1 MLFPLFAY
9 GVSIMLHWLNKT
21 KTIFFFLCSNVC
33 TKKRRFGV
41 FGFNFDIISIIMSDD
56 GWSFDMVGSKFD
68 MFSVMRIV
76 TGNEIDFQFEEI
88 RQQRNTVKAIS
99 LKITNLLIN
108 FFTRNQSTTN
118 IFGKF

>member
-1 MLFPLFAY
+1 
-9 GVSIMLHWLNKT
+9 
-21 KTIFFFLCSNVC
+21 
-33 TKKRRFGV
+33 
-41 FGFNFDIISIIMSDD
+41 MSDN